1 MTTLALFDRGID
13 YSGLRPNPIGDPAR
27 SGAKFVIRYSA
38 GAGNDR
44 RGTQWKLCG
53 TDELRRLLAAGYDV
67 IANSEWSASRVT
79 EGAAAGTADG
89 AADLAFWKARGLAK
103 GASIYVSWDAGKP
116 NHDRHAGLAAYLA
129 AYGKAL
135 ADHYHVDLYAGDLA
149 IADMLKRGLIRYGWR
164 AMSDSWSSNGR
175 FYMPGSNWKTV
186 AAKVAKVSPAH
197 IWQNGNRWYKG
208 EADEDVILRL
218 PVGSHREALS
228 GQHESAGHHDRSRS
242 SLFR

>member
-103 GASIYVSWDAGKP
+103 GALRSEERRVGK
-116 NHDRHAGLAAYLA
+116 
-129 AYGKAL
+129 
-135 ADHYHVDLYAGDLA
+135 
-149 IADMLKRGLIRYGWR
+149 
-164 AMSDSWSSNGR
+164 
-175 FYMPGSNWKTV
+175 
-186 AAKVAKVSPAH
+186 
-197 IWQNGNRWYKG
+197 
-208 EADEDVILRL
+208 EC
-218 PVGSHREALS
+218 
-228 GQHESAGHHDRSRS
+228 RS
-242 SLFR
+242 